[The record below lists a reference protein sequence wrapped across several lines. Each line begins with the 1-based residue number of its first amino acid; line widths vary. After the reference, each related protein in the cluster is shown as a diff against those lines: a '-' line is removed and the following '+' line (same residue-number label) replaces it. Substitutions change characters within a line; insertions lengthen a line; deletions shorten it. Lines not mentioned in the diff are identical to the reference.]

1 MAKALMARQ
10 VPDLIF
16 LLNASYILETILWQI
31 YSKYSMLKK
40 KFMLTYVKNK
50 KKVILSKC
58 MMCICLD
65 SL

>member
-40 KFMLTYVKNK
+40 KFMLTYVKTK